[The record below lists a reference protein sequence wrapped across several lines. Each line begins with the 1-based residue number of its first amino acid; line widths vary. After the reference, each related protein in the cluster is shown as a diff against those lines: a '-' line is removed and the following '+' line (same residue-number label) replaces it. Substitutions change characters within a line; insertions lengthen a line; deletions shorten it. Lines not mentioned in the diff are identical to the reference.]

1 MVGSH
6 VPRWDSSADSDAAD
20 ARLPELLEAYRAAV
34 KARAFEARRDELE
47 QKGAVLPR
55 RVVPV
60 VEDAFAGAA
69 LSLGADDWVVG
80 EGTETGLALA
90 RGATL
95 AEFVAHA
102 CGRGGNPWNVRERRT
117 VSSDLRNG
125 AHITQAAGIA
135 WGAKIERRSLA
146 VLVTFTDDIV
156 TTGEFHNGVNFAGV
170 FKVPAIFLCTSQAP
184 LIDVAPAYGI
194 ASTVCQA
201 ADFLSVAQAVAE
213 ARKRALAGLGPTFV
227 EARIE
232 DARESSL
239 RRHLEARGFFNMEQ
253 EARLLAE
260 AHAEIERA
268 LVDFVPTG
276 RRPE

>member
-1 MVGSH
+1 M
-6 VPRWDSSADSDAAD
+6 DSPVAPLEDDVAD
-20 ARLPELLEAYRAAV
+20 ARLPELLEVYRAV
-34 KARAFEARRDELE
+34 VRARALEARRDELE
-47 QKGAVLPR
+47 QKGGALPR
-55 RVVPV
+55 RAAFVP
-60 VEDAFAGAA
+60 EDAFAGATF
-69 LSLGADDWVVG
+69 SLGADDWLVG
-80 EGTETGLALA
+80 EGTETALALA

-95 AEFVAHA
+95 ADFVAHA
-102 CGRGGNPWNVRERRT
+102 FGRGRNPWNVRERRT

-135 WGAKIERRSLA
+135 WGAKIERRALA

-170 FKVPAIFLCTSQAP
+170 FKAPVVFLCTSQTA

-201 ADFLSVAQAVAE
+201 ADFSSVARAVAD

-232 DARESSL
+232 DARGMTPL
-239 RRHLEARGFFNMEQ
+239 RRHLEARGLFNAEQ
-253 EARLLAE
+253 EASLLAE
-260 AHAEIERA
+260 AHSEIDRA
-268 LVDFVPTG
+268 LSDFVPTG
-276 RRPE
+276 RRTE